1 LKRIPDL
8 LHLVLSACFIAWIS
22 SQCQTLSASDVSN
35 LKLKNFVSQNTMGQ
49 KKNSSLVGTDLI
61 DNSINPDKYFVGGGD
76 VFSIHILELP
86 SVEYMAVVDQNC
98 DAVIPELGIIRI
110 GKKSLTQAKDIITD
124 FVKSRLKKSYEVYVA
139 LSRAKSAVVTI
150 TGAVTNPGTYQ
161 MEGTSRIFD
170 AIRMANGNVMP
181 APYDVN
187 YREVQ
192 CINKDSSTTYDLFK
206 FLMLN
211 DNNQNPYLY
220 PGDNICI
227 SLAGKKV
234 LISGNLKSSYYG
246 NLPIKSGETAKDF
259 LSLFTM
265 DGSADMNNIIITK
278 HDPDSSII
286 YSMLHPQDITLTDKD
301 IIIVPQLS
309 NYPRSETVKIMGEIN
324 RPGTYPLIRQVTTG
338 RKLLDLAGGSTNL
351 GNIERAFIIR
361 REKINIM
368 QKSLNPVQQS
378 NLTQQLPTRTAISPV
393 RPEINS
399 AIVNINASNDYSVIP
414 LDNKA
419 MDELLEPND
428 EIVVPETDNK
438 VYVSGRV
445 KSPGA
450 YPFVKGKKNGYF
462 IETAGGFSSRADKT
476 NIFTLTQ
483 YGENFQIREDNVIDE
498 GDVIVVPESQQY
510 KYMSTVLLPI
520 ISIFL
525 SAVSTAMVLYYYM
538 NQVN

>member
-1 LKRIPDL
+1 MKRITDL
-8 LHLVLSACFIAWIS
+8 LHLVFSACFIAWVG
-22 SQCQTLSASDVSN
+22 SQCQILSASDISN
-35 LKLKNFVSQNTMGQ
+35 YKLKDFVSQNTMSQ

-61 DNSINPDKYFVGGGD
+61 DNSINSDKYFVGGGD

-110 GKKSLTQAKDIITD
+110 GKKTLAQSKDIITD

-150 TGAVTNPGTYQ
+150 TGAITNPGTYQ

-181 APYDVN
+181 SPYEVN

-192 CINKDSSTTYDLFK
+192 CVNKDSSTTYDLFR

-220 PGDNICI
+220 PGDNICV

-234 LISGNLKSSYYG
+234 LISGNLKSTYYG
-246 NLPIKSGETAKDF
+246 NLPVKSGETAKDF

-265 DGSADMNNIIITK
+265 DGSADTNNIIITK
-278 HDPDSSII
+278 HDPDRSII
-286 YSMLHPQDITLTDKD
+286 YSMLNPQDITLTDKD

-309 NYPRSETVKIMGEIN
+309 NYPRSETVKIMGEVN
-324 RPGTYPLIRQVTTG
+324 RPGIYPLIRQVTTG
-338 RKLLDLAGGSTNL
+338 RKLIDLAGGSTNL
-351 GNIERAFIIR
+351 GNIKRAFIIR
-361 REKINIM
+361 RGKVNIM

-378 NLTQQLPTRTAISPV
+378 NLAQQLPTRAAISPV

-438 VYVSGRV
+438 IYVSGRV

-450 YPFVKGKKNGYF
+450 YPFVKDKKAGYF
-462 IETAGGFSSRADKT
+462 IEAAGGFSSRADKT
-476 NIFTLTQ
+476 NLFTLKQ
-483 YGENFQIREDNVIDE
+483 YGEEFQIREDNVIDE

-510 KYMSTVLLPI
+510 KYMSTVILPI

-525 SAVSTAMVLYYYM
+525 SGLSTAIVLYSYTH
-538 NQVN
+538 